1 MRFMFHILS
10 RSKLL
15 NIDNN
20 TLSGE
25 DMSKKIEEEAEE
37 VAKAISIYLKN
48 KNFSNFKEII
58 KETYDVIQ
66 VAILIL
72 WRSNKIA
79 KEEYKKPNLL
89 KELNLEHKDKL
100 ITERLWEPV
109 TGIEVVVKEWL
120 YGKLRKNKSRTVII

>member
-10 RSKLL
+10 RSRAL

-20 TLSGE
+20 TLSAE
-25 DMSKKIEEEAEE
+25 NMVKKLKEESNEVSDAIEN
-37 VAKAISIYLKN
+37 YLKN
-48 KNFSNFKEII
+48 RNLNNFKEII

-109 TGIEVVVKEWL
+109 TGIEVVVKE
-120 YGKLRKNKSRTVII
+120 

>member
-10 RSKLL
+10 RSRAL

-20 TLSGE
+20 TLSAE
-25 DMSKKIEEEAEE
+25 DMIKKLKEESNE
-37 VAKAISIYLKN
+37 VSVAVENYLKN
-48 KNFSNFKEII
+48 RSLNNFKEII

-89 KELNLEHKDKL
+89 QELNLEHKDKL

-109 TGIEVVVKEWL
+109 TGIEVVVKEWF
-120 YGKLRKNKSRTVII
+120 YGKLRKDKNRIVII